1 MLELRNISKTY
12 ESFRVED
19 ISLKIDPGDYF
30 VILGRSGAGKT
41 LLLEIAAGIRRAD
54 HGNIILG
61 NRDITHARIQQRN
74 LGLVFQD
81 YAVFPHLTVAGNI
94 AYPLKRKG
102 HHRSGVQKRTRELA
116 RITGLE
122 HLLNRYPASLSGGEI
137 QRTVLARTLALEPSV
152 LLLDEPLT
160 SLDVQFKRE
169 LQALLRRLNQQGQ
182 TIVHVTH
189 DYQEA
194 LALANRVAVME
205 NGRISQ
211 QGEIHEVF
219 RNPSNSFI
227 ADFVGIRN
235 FFRAMIEPLPGKD
248 HKAAQLGGGNT
259 FLVSAEIAPG
269 EAVITLDARSVILS
283 NNQPDSSALNN
294 LQGIVKDIIPTRQGL
309 EVMVDAGVDIAALI
323 TRESLERLNIEPGR
337 KVWVSF
343 KASALSVNKLA

>member
-1 MLELRNISKTY
+1 M
-12 ESFRVED
+12 
-19 ISLKIDPGDYF
+19 
-30 VILGRSGAGKT
+30 
-41 LLLEIAAGIRRAD
+41 
-54 HGNIILG
+54 
-61 NRDITHARIQQRN
+61 
-74 LGLVFQD
+74 
-81 YAVFPHLTVAGNI
+81 
-94 AYPLKRKG
+94 
-102 HHRSGVQKRTRELA
+102 
-116 RITGLE
+116 
-122 HLLNRYPASLSGGEI
+122 
-137 QRTVLARTLALEPSV
+137 
-152 LLLDEPLT
+152 
-160 SLDVQFKRE
+160 
-169 LQALLRRLNQQGQ
+169 
-182 TIVHVTH
+182 HVTH